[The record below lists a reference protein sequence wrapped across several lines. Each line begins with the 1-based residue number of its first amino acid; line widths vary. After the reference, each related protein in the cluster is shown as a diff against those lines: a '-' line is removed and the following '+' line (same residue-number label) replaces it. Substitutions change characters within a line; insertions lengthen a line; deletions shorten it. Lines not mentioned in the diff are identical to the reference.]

1 MSKTPEKLDVRGL
14 QCPLPVLKAR
24 KKMLSM
30 QPGTTLIVETTDPAS
45 VIDFPHYCNE
55 SGHEL
60 VGQTMADEVYIFTLK
75 VKQES

>member
-1 MSKTPEKLDVRGL
+1 MSKTSEKLDVKGL

-30 QPGTTLIVETTDPAS
+30 VPGATLIVETTDPAS

-60 VGQTMADEVYIFTLK
+60 LSQTVEGEVYVFTLR
-75 VKQES
+75 VKA

>member
-1 MSKTPEKLDVRGL
+1 MSKTSEKLDVRGL

-30 QPGTTLIVETTDPAS
+30 PPGATLIVETTAPAS

-60 VGQTMADEVYIFTLK
+60 VGQTVADEVYVFTLK
-75 VKQES
+75 VKE

>member
-1 MSKTPEKLDVRGL
+1 MSKTSEKLDVKGL

-24 KKMLSM
+24 KKLLSM
-30 QPGTTLIVETTDPAS
+30 PPGAILIVETTDPAS

-60 VGQTMADEVYIFTLK
+60 VEQTAQGEVFVFTLR
-75 VKQES
+75 VKR

>member
-1 MSKTPEKLDVRGL
+1 MSTISEKLDVKGL

-24 KKMLSM
+24 KKLLSM
-30 QPGTTLIVETTDPAS
+30 APGSLLIVETTDPAS

-60 VGQTMADEVYIFTLK
+60 VAQAASGDVYTFTLK
-75 VKQES
+75 VKG

>member
-1 MSKTPEKLDVRGL
+1 MAKTPEKLDVRGL

-30 QPGTTLIVETTDPAS
+30 QPGATLIVETTDPAS

-60 VGQTMADEVYIFTLK
+60 IGQTVADEVYVFTLR
-75 VKQES
+75 VKG

>member
-1 MSKTPEKLDVRGL
+1 MSKTSEKLDVRGL

-30 QPGTTLIVETTDPAS
+30 PPGATLIVETTDPAS

-60 VGQTMADEVYIFTLK
+60 VGQTVADEVYIFTLK